1 MIANFRANSRLMN
14 WEALLGGSSFH
25 DRNTDRSVF
34 DKDFDRII
42 FSHPFR
48 KLQDKTQ
55 VHPLPEQDF
64 VHNRLTHSLE
74 VSSVGRSL
82 GRTVGSVILERHPEL
97 RNSFYAS
104 DFGVI
109 TASAALAHDIGNPPF
124 GHSGEDAISDYFVS
138 NRELLESGFK
148 EQEWFDLINF
158 EGNAQG
164 FRLLNKSGYQ
174 GLRLTAPTLAAFTK
188 YPRPSK
194 VSDNFKPRRSQ
205 KKYGFYSTEGKIF
218 KSLAESLQ
226 LHSLSDNQWARH
238 PLAFLVEAAD
248 DMCYHIIDLEDGCNL
263 GLISHNETVALYAEV
278 IGEKFNATKLKAI
291 KNKAE
296 QIGLLR
302 ALAIGKLIEECVELF
317 LDNEEGILSGKYDTS
332 LTDEILAEPALAQ
345 IKKVSIEKIYRSRNV
360 VEIEAA
366 GFNVLNGLLEIFV
379 PAALNRGKMSKRQSV
394 SFRLLPADLK
404 EEIES
409 AKESYEVLRVLLD
422 YISGLTDSNAMGLY
436 RKLMGISLPGMR

>member
-1 MIANFRANSRLMN
+1 MN
-14 WEALLGGSSFH
+14 WEALLGGLESNSM
-25 DRNTDRSVF
+25 NLDRSLF
-34 DKDFDRII
+34 EKDFDRII

-82 GRTVGSVILERHPEL
+82 GRSVGSQILKRHPSL
-97 RNSFYAS
+97 KTHFTAS

-124 GHSGEDAISDYFVS
+124 GHSGEDAISDYFLS
-138 NRELLESGFK
+138 NRQLLESEFK
-148 EQEWFDLINF
+148 EQEWFDLVNF

-174 GLRLTAPTLAAFTK
+174 GLKLTAPTLAAFTK

-194 VSDNFKPRRSQ
+194 VEDQFKPRRSQ
-205 KKYGFYSTEGKIF
+205 KKYGYYISEGDVF
-218 KSLAESLQ
+218 KTLATDLGLEA
-226 LHSLSDNQWARH
+226 LSENQWVRH

-248 DMCYHIIDLEDGCNL
+248 DICYHIIDLEDGCNL
-263 GLISHNETVALYAEV
+263 GLVSHEQTVALYAEV
-278 IGEKFNATKLKAI
+278 IGKRFNREKLNAI
-291 KNKAE
+291 KSKPE

-302 ALAIGKLIEECVELF
+302 ALAIGELIAQCETLF
-317 LDNEEGILSGKYDTS
+317 LDNEQNILSGKYDIS
-332 LTDEILAEPALAQ
+332 LTDAILAEPALLE
-345 IKKVSIEKIYRSRNV
+345 IKKVSIDKIYRSRNV

-366 GFNVLNGLLEIFV
+366 GFNVLNGLLETFV
-379 PAALNRGKMSKRQSV
+379 PAVLSLGQMNKRQSV
-394 SFRLLPADLK
+394 AFRLLPQDLK
-404 EEIES
+404 EELKTS
-409 AKESYEVLRVLLD
+409 TNTYLALRALLD
-422 YISGLTDSNAMGLY
+422 YISGLTDSNAMSLY

>member
-1 MIANFRANSRLMN
+1 MV
-14 WEALLGGSSFH
+14 WKTLLGGANALGKH
-25 DRNTDRSVF
+25 TDRSLF

-82 GRTVGSVILERHPEL
+82 GRAVGFVILDRHPEL
-97 RNSFYAS
+97 RENFTAS

-109 TASAALAHDIGNPPF
+109 TASASLAHDIGNPPF
-124 GHSGEDAISDYFVS
+124 GHSGEGAISDYFIS
-138 NRELLESGFK
+138 NKGILESEFS
-148 EQEWFDLINF
+148 EQEWFDLISF

-174 GLRLTAPTLAAFTK
+174 GLKLTAPTLAAFTK

-194 VSDNFKPRRSQ
+194 VADNFEPRRSQ
-205 KKYGFYSTEGKIF
+205 KKYGFYSTENHIF
-218 KSLAESLQ
+218 ESLAERLQ
-226 LHSLSDNQWARH
+226 LRPLSGTQWCRH

-248 DMCYHIIDLEDGCNL
+248 DICYHIIDLEDGCNL
-263 GLISHNETVALYAEV
+263 GLVDHRDTVELYAQV
-278 IGEKFNATKLKAI
+278 IGERFNAEKLKRI
-291 KNKAE
+291 KSRVE

-302 ALAIGKLIEECVELF
+302 ALAIGALIEQCTELF
-317 LDNEEGILSGKYDTS
+317 LDHENDILSGECDVS
-332 LTDEILAEPALAQ
+332 LTDEIKAQSALKQ
-345 IKKVSIEKIYRSRNV
+345 IKDISIEKIYRSKDV

-366 GFNVLNGLLEIFV
+366 GFNVLNGLLEAFA
-379 PAALNRGKMSKRQSV
+379 PAAMNSVRQSMSKRESI
-394 SFRLLPADLK
+394 SFRLLPVDVKQEIDSAD
-404 EEIES
+404 S
-409 AKESYEVLRVLLD
+409 PYQALRALLD
-422 YISGLTDSNAMGLY
+422 YLSGLTDSNAMVLY
-436 RKLMGISLPGMR
+436 RKLMGISLPGLR